1 VVFATSGIPLTTRE
15 TVWYETPER
24 APTCAMVI
32 LLIRVPGREDVSEF
46 LAMTK
51 FGVGGWGIPEF
62 L

>member
-1 VVFATSGIPLTTRE
+1 LTTRE

-51 FGVGGWGIPEF
+51 SGVGGWGIPEF